1 MLIKKLTTII
11 TIYLLFSLYSQQAFS
26 AGFPL
31 EFDQEFDSK
40 IKFHST
46 KSGESK
52 NLAKKYIQ
60 NKKLKRGLNKRDQS
74 KGGDFF
80 ISIGTSGILSD
91 NSEND
96 FGDARQDAFDIALLQ
111 AKKSF
116 IKYLGQQILTE
127 IILERKQG
135 KYAQPISA
143 DKSNMEIFLDDLD
156 TFEEGEKIRAL
167 INVKLDEELRKA
179 GYEDPTTPDAIQ
191 EAEKLIKT
199 NEFNKSIEASAE
211 HRIAGFQTKK
221 IFENSDGVEGS
232 ITVVGIWSEK
242 LNKLADALVTGGDVP
257 TGTPKQSLDLQ
268 IPGMEDKDLERWAY
282 NYGAFMTSDEN
293 GNASMIAYGH
303 ASPIFDDVDEWV
315 DACDQAILQA
325 ESFITIFANEN
336 AAYKERSNKSR
347 STDFFDKNSDLSNL
361 TPKTKQI
368 KDYYKKLKSSGRLNI
383 AGSYPLGE
391 AEIIHPSGALECV
404 AAAVW
409 SSDSRQS
416 GEAIKEINASAEKVT
431 KEDSE
436 TDSDED
442 TEADADAEGTAYE
455 GESDEADDF

>member
-1 MLIKKLTTII
+1 MLIKKLITTIS
-11 TIYLLFSLYSQQAFS
+11 IYLVIFLYSQQAFS

-40 IKFHST
+40 IKLHST

-52 NLAKKYIQ
+52 NLATKYLKD
-60 NKKLKRGLNKRDQS
+60 KKLKQGLNKRDNS
-74 KGGDFF
+74 KGGDFY
-80 ISIGTSGILSD
+80 ISIGTSSIVSD
-91 NSEND
+91 NSEDD

-116 IKYLGQQILTE
+116 IKFLGQQIIGE
-127 IILERKQG
+127 IVSERKQG
-135 KYAQPISA
+135 KYAQPTPA
-143 DKSNMEIFLDDLD
+143 DKTNMEKFLDDLD

-179 GYEDPTTPDAIQ
+179 GYDDPSTPEAIQ
-191 EAEKLIKT
+191 EVEKLIKT
-199 NEFNKSIEASAE
+199 KEFNKTIEASAE
-211 HRIAGFQTKK
+211 HRVAGYQTKK
-221 IFENSDGVEGS
+221 IFENSDGKNGS

-242 LNKLADALVTGGDVP
+242 LNKLADALVLGGDVP
-257 TGTPKQSLDLQ
+257 KGTPKQSLDLQ
-268 IPGMEDKDLERWAY
+268 IPGMEDKDLERWSY

-303 ASPIFDDVDEWV
+303 ASPMFDDPDEWV

-336 AAYKERSNKSR
+336 AGYKERLNKVR
-347 STDFFDKNSDLSNL
+347 STDIFEKNSDLSNFE
-361 TPKTKQI
+361 TKTKKI
-368 KDYYKKLKSSGRLNI
+368 KDYYKKLSSSFYLEI
-383 AGSYPLGE
+383 AGLAPLNTVE
-391 AEIIHPSGALECV
+391 LIHPSGAFECV
-404 AAAVW
+404 AAVGW

-416 GEAIKEINASAEKVT
+416 GEAIKEINTTAEKIT

-436 TDSDED
+436 TDSHED
-442 TEADADAEGTAYE
+442 GEGTVYE
-455 GESDEADDF
+455 GESDDAEDF